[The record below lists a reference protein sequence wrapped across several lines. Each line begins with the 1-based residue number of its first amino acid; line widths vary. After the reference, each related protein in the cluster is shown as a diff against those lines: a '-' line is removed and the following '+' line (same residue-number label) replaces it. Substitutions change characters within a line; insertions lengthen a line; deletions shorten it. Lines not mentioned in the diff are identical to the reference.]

1 MNHLDFSE
9 APTGSRVGTDAAAEQ
24 IARAVEHDIVLG
36 RLRPG
41 EKLREE
47 DLAER
52 FSASRHHV
60 REGLARLERM
70 GIVAK
75 ARNRGVSVR
84 QFTADEVRQIYEIRE
99 ILQRQAALRIALPAD
114 LAVIQELAAVNANYE
129 AAVEAGELRR
139 IHETNDSFHT
149 ELFRLC
155 GNDLLVQLVKKYMDL
170 TYAIRGAAFGD
181 PENLET
187 SRRHHRI
194 MLDLLRGTDSWALA
208 QICVDH
214 IQPTKA
220 QYLAILREQT
230 ESHSALTQEREI
242 CGGQTEGVHHPEWRT
257 KTAENSSVRGK
268 PSG

>member
-1 MNHLDFSE
+1 MTDLLPHLDSGE
-9 APTGSRVGTDAAAEQ
+9 AADGAAVH
-24 IARAVEHDIVLG
+24 IARALEQDIVLG

-52 FSASRHHV
+52 FDASRHHV
-60 REGLARLERM
+60 REGLARLERI
-70 GIVAK
+70 GIVIK
-75 ARNRGVSVR
+75 ERNRGVSVR
-84 QFTADEVRQIYEIRE
+84 RFTVDEVRQIYEVRE
-99 ILQRQAALRIALPAD
+99 ITQRQAALKIRLPVD
-114 LAVIQELAAVNANYE
+114 AATIGRLTAINDRYE
-129 AAVEAGELRR
+129 AAVDAGDFQA
-139 IHETNDSFHT
+139 IHQQNDLFHT

-155 GNDLLVQLVKKYMDL
+155 GNDLLLQLVKHYMDL

-194 MLDLLRGTDSWALA
+194 MLDLLGGTDPWALA

-220 QYLAILREQT
+220 LYLEILKSQDGD
-230 ESHSALTQEREI
+230 
-242 CGGQTEGVHHPEWRT
+242 GGAG
-257 KTAENSSVRGK
+257 
-268 PSG
+268 

>member
-1 MNHLDFSE
+1 MTDIDFSPP
-9 APTGSRVGTDAAAEQ
+9 AGGPRIGTDPAAEQ
-24 IARAVEHDIVLG
+24 IARALEQDIVLG

-60 REGLARLERM
+60 REGLARLERI
-70 GIVAK
+70 GIVSK

-84 QFTADEVRQIYEIRE
+84 RFTADDVRQIYEIRE
-99 ILQRQAALRIALPAD
+99 ILQRQAALRIPLPVD
-114 LAVIQELAAVNANYE
+114 PTVIQRLTAVNADYE
-129 AAVEAGELRR
+129 SAVEADEFQR
-139 IHETNDSFHT
+139 IHEANDLFHT

-155 GNDLLVQLVKKYMDL
+155 GNDLLLQLVKNYMDL
-170 TYAIRGAAFGD
+170 TYTIRGSAFGD

-187 SRRHHRI
+187 SHRHHRI
-194 MLDLLRGTDSWALA
+194 MLKLLSGTDSWALA

-230 ESHSALTQEREI
+230 DASPSQSDPTHERRVLQVGPNGES
-242 CGGQTEGVHHPEWRT
+242 P
-257 KTAENSSVRGK
+257 SV
-268 PSG
+268 

>member
-1 MNHLDFSE
+1 MNE
-9 APTGSRVGTDAAAEQ
+9 VSRSAVPRVQPAARPAVDAAPEQ
-24 IARAVEHDIVLG
+24 IARALEKDIILG

-60 REGLARLERM
+60 REGLARLERV
-70 GIVAK
+70 GIVSK
-75 ARNRGVSVR
+75 ERNRGVSVR
-84 QFTADEVRQIYEIRE
+84 RFTAEEVREIYELRE
-99 ILQRQAALRIALPAD
+99 ILQRQAALRIRLPA
-114 LAVIQELAAVNANYE
+114 AAGDIANLGAINAEYE
-129 AAVEAGELRR
+129 AAVERGDLQR
-139 IHETNDSFHT
+139 IHAANDLFHT

-155 GNDLLVQLVKKYMDL
+155 GNERLLQLVKSYMDL
-170 TYAIRGAAFGD
+170 TYAIRGVAFGD

-194 MLDLLRGTDSWALA
+194 MLDLLAGADSWALA

-220 QYLAILREQT
+220 QYLAMLREQ
-230 ESHSALTQEREI
+230 SP
-242 CGGQTEGVHHPEWRT
+242 EG
-257 KTAENSSVRGK
+257 
-268 PSG
+268 

>member
-1 MNHLDFSE
+1 MTDFDLSQS
-9 APTGSRVGTDAAAEQ
+9 AGGLQIGADPAAEQ
-24 IARAVEHDIVLG
+24 IARALEQDIVLG

-60 REGLARLERM
+60 REGLARLERI
-70 GIVAK
+70 GIVLK

-84 QFTADEVRQIYEIRE
+84 RFTADEVRQIYEIRE
-99 ILQRQAALRIALPAD
+99 ILQRQAALRISLPAD
-114 LAVIQELAAVNANYE
+114 SIVIERLAAINADYE
-129 AAVEAGELRR
+129 SAVDAGEFQR
-139 IHETNDSFHT
+139 IHETNDLFHS

-155 GNDLLVQLVKKYMDL
+155 GNDLLLQLVKNYMDL
-170 TYAIRGAAFGD
+170 TYAIRGSAFGD

-194 MLDLLRGTDSWALA
+194 MLNLLAGADSWALA

-230 ESHSALTQEREI
+230 VDSPQQADLSQER
-242 CGGQTEGVHHPEWRT
+242 
-257 KTAENSSVRGK
+257 RGLRVM
-268 PSG
+268 PSGESPSV